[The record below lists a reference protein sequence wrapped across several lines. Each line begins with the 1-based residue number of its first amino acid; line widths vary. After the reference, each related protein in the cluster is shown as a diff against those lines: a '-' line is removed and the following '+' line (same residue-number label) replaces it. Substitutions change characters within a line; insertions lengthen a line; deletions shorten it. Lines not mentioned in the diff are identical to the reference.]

1 MTMLAL
7 PPCDYDLLEPLV
19 ASTISLQ
26 QIDVEPAGE
35 AYEAYVA
42 RRYLQADEVE
52 EGEDLQKEE
61 GEAEINKEKMNE
73 KRKKHKEAMKNLI
86 FKNHYQ
92 ALGLEHLYF
101 DATVEDVRKAY
112 KIKVL
117 LHHPDKFEEGGYD
130 DIAKKQWLAIQ
141 DAYETLVDAE
151 KKKKYDSTMEF
162 DDSLPASKKYEEE
175 EFYREFS
182 ACFSRNGLFSENKP
196 VPNLGDEK
204 TPINKVLKFYEFWQ
218 GFKSWRDF
226 TVEDEYDLDQAENR
240 YERRYME
247 RENKALKKDLLKK
260 EKIRIKKLVDLA
272 RENDPRVIQYEKAEK
287 ERIEKIREEKRLEKV
302 RRKEEEERRQQEAID
317 AKRQKEQQEA
327 DEKKR
332 KEDEVKEM
340 RKQRKMKL
348 DLTKQL
354 IAQKVDLP
362 DYGPLFIDFFFEGV
376 TQEEHDGVLA
386 DLALDLPL
394 DEMRDRFRKFV
405 ASVKER
411 QSPANYK
418 KVVPTPKENKL
429 ANMNKWTDEEIA
441 MLTKGILKYP
451 AGIGGRWEKIS
462 DLIGGTK
469 TIHEVTA
476 MAKDLSI
483 KNVRGEKNILT
494 TMEEAIK
501 EKNTAASKPK
511 SLHANSEPLPSKEDK
526 QPATPSPLDWS
537 QTQQKQLE
545 VALKKYPAS
554 MEKKERW
561 TKISESV
568 EGKSAKECLDRVK
581 EIKEKLAKKTE

>member
-1 MTMLAL
+1 MLAL
-7 PPCDYDLLEPLV
+7 PPCDYDLTEPLV
-19 ASTISLQ
+19 SSTITLQ
-26 QIDVEPAGE
+26 QIDVEPVGE

-42 RRYLQADEVE
+42 RRYLQAEEVE

-61 GEAEINKEKMNE
+61 GEEEINKEKMNE
-73 KRKKHKEAMKNLI
+73 KRKKHKEAIKNLV

-130 DIAKKQWLAIQ
+130 EVAKKQWLAIQ

-162 DDSLPASKKYEEE
+162 DDSLPANKKFDDD

-182 ACFSRNGLFSENKP
+182 ACFSRNGLFSEKKP

-204 TPINKVLKFYEFWQ
+204 TPINKVLKFYEFWE

-247 RENKALKKDLLKK
+247 RENKNLKKDLLRK
-260 EKIRIKKLVDLA
+260 EKLRIKKLVDLA
-272 RENDPRVIQYEKAEK
+272 RQNDPRVIQYEKQEK
-287 ERIEKIREEKRLEKV
+287 ERIEKIREEKRLEKLK
-302 RRKEEEERRQQEAID
+302 RKEDEERRQQEALE
-317 AKRQKEQQEA
+317 AKRLKEQQEA

-332 KEDEVKEM
+332 KEDELKEV
-340 RKQRKMKL
+340 RRQKKNKL

-362 DYGPLFIDFFFEGV
+362 DYGPLFVDFFFEGV
-376 TQEEHDGVLA
+376 TPEEHDTVLA
-386 DLALDLPL
+386 ELSQDLPL
-394 DEMRDRFRKFV
+394 EDMRERFRKFV
-405 ASVKER
+405 AAVKER
-411 QSPANYK
+411 QNPANHK
-418 KVVPTPKENKL
+418 KSVPTPKENKL
-429 ANMNKWTDEEIA
+429 ANMSKWSDEEIA
-441 MLTKGILKYP
+441 LLTKGILKYP
-451 AGIGGRWEKIS
+451 AGIGGRWEKIT
-462 DLIGGTK
+462 DLIGGSK

-483 KNVRGEKNILT
+483 KNVRGEKNILS

-501 EKNTAASKPK
+501 EKNTAVSKPK
-511 SLHANSEPLPSKEDK
+511 SLHANSEPLPFKEEK
-526 QPATPSPLDWS
+526 QPAAPSPQDWS
-537 QTQQKQLE
+537 QAQQKQLE
-545 VALKKYPAS
+545 AALKKYPATL
-554 MEKKERW
+554 EKKERW
-561 TKISESV
+561 TKISEAV

-581 EIKEKLAKKTE
+581 EIREKLAKKAE

>member
-1 MTMLAL
+1 MMLAL
-7 PPCDYDLLEPLV
+7 PPCDYDLTEPLV
-19 ASTISLQ
+19 SSTITLQ
-26 QIDVEPAGE
+26 QISVEPVGE
-35 AYEAYVA
+35 AYEAYAA
-42 RRYLQADEVE
+42 RRYLQAEEVE

-61 GEAEINKEKMNE
+61 GEEEINKEKMNE
-73 KRKKHKEAMKNLI
+73 KRKKHKEAIKNLV

-117 LHHPDKFEEGGYD
+117 LHHPDKFEEGAYD
-130 DIAKKQWLAIQ
+130 EVAKKQWLAIQ

-162 DDSLPASKKYEEE
+162 DESLPANKSYEEE
-175 EFYREFS
+175 EFYRDFN
-182 ACFSRNGLFSENKP
+182 ACFSRNGLFSEKKP

-204 TPINKVLKFYEFWQ
+204 TPINKVLKFYEFWEA
-218 GFKSWRDF
+218 FKSWRDF

-247 RENKALKKDLLKK
+247 RENKNLKKDLLRK

-272 RENDPRVIQYEKAEK
+272 RQNDPRVIQYEKEEK
-287 ERIEKIREEKRLEKV
+287 ERIEKIREEKRLEKLKK
-302 RRKEEEERRQQEAID
+302 KEEEDRRQQEALE
-317 AKRQKEQQEA
+317 AKRLKEQQEA

-332 KEDEVKEM
+332 KEDELKEA
-340 RKQRKMKL
+340 RRQKKNRL

-362 DYGPLFIDFFFEGV
+362 DYGPLFVEFFFEGV
-376 TQEEHDGVLA
+376 TQEEHDAILA
-386 DLALDLPL
+386 ELNLDLPL
-394 DEMRDRFRKFV
+394 DDMRERFKRFV
-405 ASVKER
+405 AAVKER
-411 QSPANYK
+411 QNPANHK
-418 KVVPTPKENKL
+418 KSVPTPKESKL

-441 MLTKGILKYP
+441 LLTKGILKYP

-483 KNVRGEKNILT
+483 KNVRGEKNILN

-501 EKNTAASKPK
+501 EKNTATVKK
-511 SLHANSEPLPSKEDK
+511 SLHANSEPLPPKEDK
-526 QPATPSPLDWS
+526 QPAASPLDWS
-537 QTQQKQLE
+537 QGQQKQLE
-545 VALKKYPAS
+545 VALKKFPAT

-561 TKISESV
+561 TKISEAV
-568 EGKSAKECLDRVK
+568 EGKTAKECLDRVK
-581 EIKEKLAKKTE
+581 EIKEKLAKKAD

>member
-1 MTMLAL
+1 MLAL
-7 PPCDYDLLEPLV
+7 PPCDYDLTEPLV
-19 ASTISLQ
+19 SSTITLQ
-26 QIDVEPAGE
+26 QIDVEPVGE

-42 RRYLQADEVE
+42 RRYLQAEEVE

-61 GEAEINKEKMNE
+61 GEEEINKEKMNE
-73 KRKKHKEAMKNLI
+73 KRKKHKEAIKNLV

-130 DIAKKQWLAIQ
+130 EVAKKQWLAIQ

-162 DDSLPASKKYEEE
+162 DDSLPANKKFDDD

-182 ACFSRNGLFSENKP
+182 ACFSRNGLFSEKKP

-204 TPINKVLKFYEFWQ
+204 TPINKVLKFYEFWE

-247 RENKALKKDLLKK
+247 RENKNLKKDLLRK
-260 EKIRIKKLVDLA
+260 EKLRIKKLVDLA
-272 RENDPRVIQYEKAEK
+272 RQNDPRVIQYEKQEK
-287 ERIEKIREEKRLEKV
+287 ERIEKIREEKRLEKLK
-302 RRKEEEERRQQEAID
+302 RKEDEERRQQEALE
-317 AKRQKEQQEA
+317 AKRLKEQQEA

-332 KEDEVKEM
+332 KEDELKEV
-340 RKQRKMKL
+340 RRQKKNKL

-362 DYGPLFIDFFFEGV
+362 DYGPLFVDFFFEGV
-376 TQEEHDGVLA
+376 TPEEHDTVLA
-386 DLALDLPL
+386 ELSQDLPL
-394 DEMRDRFRKFV
+394 EDMRERFRKFV
-405 ASVKER
+405 AAVKER
-411 QSPANYK
+411 QNPANHK
-418 KVVPTPKENKL
+418 KSVPTPKESKL
-429 ANMNKWTDEEIA
+429 ANMSKWSDEEIA
-441 MLTKGILKYP
+441 LLTKGILKYP
-451 AGIGGRWEKIS
+451 AGIGGRWEKIT
-462 DLIGGTK
+462 DLIGGSK

-483 KNVRGEKNILT
+483 KNVRGEKNILS

-501 EKNTAASKPK
+501 EKNTAVSKPK
-511 SLHANSEPLPSKEDK
+511 SLHANSEPLPFKEEK
-526 QPATPSPLDWS
+526 QPAAPSPQDWS
-537 QTQQKQLE
+537 QAQQKQLE
-545 VALKKYPAS
+545 AALKKYPATL
-554 MEKKERW
+554 EKKERW
-561 TKISESV
+561 TKISEAV

-581 EIKEKLAKKTE
+581 EIREKLAKKAE